1 MGIIE
6 LSDITV
12 RRGRNKVLDNW
23 SLSVD
28 SGEVVCL
35 SGDNGC
41 GKSTV
46 IETAAGLIP
55 LENGSSTISG
65 QLIRDSDGRRGR
77 TGFGRQS
84 NAGICENFN
93 ALSDASNCL
102 ICCHR
107 IFIFF

>member
-6 LSDITV
+6 LSNVTV
-12 RRGRNKVLDNW
+12 RRGRAQVLDNW
-23 SLSVD
+23 SISID

-55 LENGSSTISG
+55 MENGNSKICG
-65 QLIRDSDGRRGR
+65 QLIRDSEGRRGPVSY
-77 TGFGRQS
+77 THLTLPTK
-84 NAGICENFN
+84 A
-93 ALSDASNCL
+93 
-102 ICCHR
+102 
-107 IFIFF
+107 